1 MTRIFSLF
9 ARFYERV
16 WQKPKANAAD
26 FVRNFCEGLDPK
38 RRLTI
43 VTAMLSVFI
52 LTAFFVFGH
61 ACYRIGARQA
71 YHSIK
76 VEHIHALDLQGRPS
90 KSIDKQ
96 PIVKHIESAY
106 DTTGMESEN

>member
-9 ARFYERV
+9 AQLYERV

-26 FVRNFCEGLDPK
+26 SVRNFCDGLEPK
-38 RRLTI
+38 QRLTL

-71 YHSIK
+71 FHSIE
-76 VEHIHALDLQGRPS
+76 VEHIRALDLQGQPS
-90 KSIDKQ
+90 KYIDRQ
-96 PIVKHIESAY
+96 PIFKQIDSAY
-106 DTTGMESEN
+106 DTSGMESED